1 MSFYESPLFVEI
13 LIISIYVLLTA
24 TLLLAVWSMLRSLRL
39 RDRQPKTMGI
49 PEGKIAWGVFAL
61 MTGLLVGTY
70 LLADTSYIYTNGKA
84 FTDPLWL
91 RISDMLINTS
101 IVLISIAVI
110 CVIAGAMSLG
120 RKLKV

>member
-13 LIISIYVLLTA
+13 LIIGIYVLLAA

-39 RDRQPKTMGI
+39 RDHQPKTMGI
-49 PEGKIAWGVFAL
+49 PAGKIAWGVFAM
-61 MTGLLVGTY
+61 MTGLLITTC
-70 LLADTSYIYTNGKA
+70 LLADTSFIYINGKA
-84 FTDPLWL
+84 YDDPVWL

-101 IVLISIAVI
+101 AILIIVAVI

-120 RKLKV
+120 RRL